1 MPARPRGASIAPR
14 VSSPMAEVN
23 AQVARMRAMQGQGSW
38 IGQAA
43 RAIQGSGNAL
53 VRAGQA
59 AAARI
64 PTLSAPP
71 QAAGAAARG
80 SRGVASVLGRVAA
93 NPRILANPYTA
104 AAAGTL
110 ALGAWAASAAGG
122 GGQQGRRSGGGQYFG
137 PGYMPDA
144 AIFPRGRGLVGGVNA
159 GANSAA
165 DWSGGATPVANT
177 TPVGYGAPPVVGAP
191 ASRAYRERANEML
204 QNAGVQQPLPPM
216 EDLRPYWAQNPEIAQ
231 AAKDGPRSTEVGYSD
246 RADIRAWIEAN
257 KNAQK
262 GADGKNIVDR
272 FLEQQQRRGL
282 IREQPESVDSYT
294 PIFTQRQLADVDA
307 VQSPAFSKGRDQIL
321 AMRDPMVTPPNVDQ
335 SWSAGFQ
342 KGDPVDWEAAMGASL
357 AVPGGPAAQRRE
369 DLNRVLDMPGALVS
383 ESPSVDQRWA
393 AGFTQDSPTNWD
405 AAVNTK
411 LNVPTVMGNAMQPG
425 TTLTTSQ
432 PSSNVN
438 WNAAM
443 NTDLGYS
450 QGITG
455 NEMELGERFN
465 NPDEQRRRLAA
476 GFLGNRIEGLK
487 RFFPGA

>member
-1 MPARPRGASIAPR
+1 MSTYRGGQRTARNTPQA
-14 VSSPMAEVN
+14 VN
-23 AQVARMRAMQGQGSW
+23 LSQFVNRALPTYGDTTRKWFGSLFG
-38 IGQAA
+38 GQAGPYDAWLNAPAKGKPGGNQPRNNLLSPAPGAPSGDGREYVSEFAGHRDAAFNRA
-43 RAIQGSGNAL
+43 RQIVPTGAVWSPAGSQSASAL
-53 VRAGQA
+53 PASMG
-59 AAARI
+59 
-64 PTLSAPP
+64 
-71 QAAGAAARG
+71 G
-80 SRGVASVLGRVAA
+80 SVVTG
-93 NPRILANPYTA
+93 
-104 AAAGTL
+104 
-110 ALGAWAASAAGG
+110 ASAA
-122 GGQQGRRSGGGQYFG
+122 RN
-137 PGYMPDA
+137 
-144 AIFPRGRGLVGGVNA
+144 L
-159 GANSAA
+159 
-165 DWSGGATPVANT
+165 
-177 TPVGYGAPPVVGAP
+177 
-191 ASRAYRERANEML
+191 RERQNEML

-216 EDLRPYWAQNPEIAQ
+216 EDLRPYWAQNPEIEK
-231 AAKDGPRSTEVGYSD
+231 AAAEGPRSGEVGYSD
-246 RADIRAWIEAN
+246 RADIREWMQAMN
-257 KNAQK
+257 KTESGRAMVN
-262 GADGKNIVDR
+262 R

-294 PIFTQRQLADVDA
+294 PVFTQRQLADVDA

-321 AMRDPMVTPPNVDQ
+321 AMRDPMVTPPNVNQ

-383 ESPSVDQRWA
+383 ESPSADQRWA